1 MNKKYFEYRHIVSFE
16 ETNLVGNVYFANHVR
31 WQGRVREMFIKTY
44 APSVLNDLNSISLV
58 TLNVS
63 CNYYQELFALDT
75 IVIKMFLNELSQ
87 NKISMIFEY
96 YRDNNDTLELV
107 AKGTQQ
113 IVCMKKQDNTMI
125 AAKLPKE
132 LSDAVKEFL

>member
-113 IVCMKKQDNTMI
+113 IACMKKQDNTMI